1 MRGRP
6 TVKVL
11 KGPRHDAAVLWPI
24 EHVIAPLVTVLYQVA
39 SNVYA
44 MCLVLFDLRAAIG
57 VAIAAILPFVTIWLS
72 AIPAKTIIDHLV
84 RLIV

>member
-11 KGPRHDAAVLWPI
+11 KGPRQGAAVLSPI
-24 EHVIAPLVTVLYQVA
+24 EHGIAPLVTVLYQVA

-44 MCLVLFDLRAAIG
+44 MRLVLIDVRAAIA
-57 VAIAAILPFVTIWLS
+57 VASAAILPFVLVWLS
-72 AIPAKTIIDHLV
+72 AIPAKTIIEDLV
-84 RLIV
+84 GLIA